1 MSKSNQEYTAKTKSP
16 TKTVERKKILTKIG
30 QLEMAIGSPWL
41 KSKNKEEYKLRLI
54 KLQEKLTEL
63 A

>member
-16 TKTVERKKILTKIG
+16 AKTVERKKILTKIYR
-30 QLEMAIGSPWL
+30 LEIALGYPWL

-63 A
+63 S